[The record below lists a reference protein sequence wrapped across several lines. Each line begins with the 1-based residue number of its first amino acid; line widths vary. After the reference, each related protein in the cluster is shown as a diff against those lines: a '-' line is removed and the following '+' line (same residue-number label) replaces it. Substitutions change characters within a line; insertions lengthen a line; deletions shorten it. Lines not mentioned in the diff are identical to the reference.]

1 MLIDTHCHLNLMAK
15 DSFNTPL
22 KPEHFIL
29 IEKIIHQAKQ
39 VGINKIITVGTS
51 LIESYNC
58 TEIAQRFDGVYAS
71 VGIHPHDL
79 TAGWKTDFDS
89 IKELVSHKDQYKI
102 VAIGECGIDKHHPKY
117 NLQQQQDGFRAH
129 IELAIALDLPLIIHT
144 RDCAIEMQD
153 FLNEFG
159 HKTRG
164 VFHCFSGDLAFAQ
177 ILIQKGF
184 YIGIDGPV
192 TYPKNTQL
200 QSIVKA
206 IQLRNILLET
216 DAPYLPPQ
224 IIRGKQNAPC
234 YLKEIAHYMTTLRN
248 ESFEHIS
255 QQTTQNAINL
265 FNLI

>member
-89 IKELVSHKDQYKI
+89 IKELVSHKKLVEAYAKLNVTESCDG
-102 VAIGECGIDKHHPKY
+102 VLKY
-117 NLQQQQDGFRAH
+117 L
-129 IELAIALDLPLIIHT
+129 
-144 RDCAIEMQD
+144 
-153 FLNEFG
+153 
-159 HKTRG
+159 
-164 VFHCFSGDLAFAQ
+164 
-177 ILIQKGF
+177 
-184 YIGIDGPV
+184 IGIEGVDPGKRP
-192 TYPKNTQL
+192 
-200 QSIVKA
+200 
-206 IQLRNILLET
+206 LLDRDEFWEKYKL
-216 DAPYLPPQ
+216 YLSTS
-224 IIRGKQNAPC
+224 
-234 YLKEIAHYMTTLRN
+234 E
-248 ESFEHIS
+248 
-255 QQTTQNAINL
+255 
-265 FNLI
+265 